1 MKCPKCGAPRP
12 AGAVECEKCG
22 IIFARIRPKREKA
35 PQPQP
40 GGKPSWTESLE
51 VEPLSSGKPDPRTP
65 EALYHQDGAGG
76 EGGWKYRLEYA
87 REFLLREDGPQDEIT
102 RYARLA
108 LLGGMALAAG
118 KFMMTPI
125 PRISE
130 TMTFLHL
137 VNLPFHEAG
146 HIIFTPFGRFLQVLG
161 GSLAQLLVPL
171 VCMGAFLVT
180 KRDPFAA
187 AVAWWWMGESL
198 VDLSPYIYD
207 ARAGEMMLIGG
218 ITGRENPDFHDWKNL
233 LTWTG
238 LLKYD
243 HALASLAFYGG
254 GAVMISGLAW
264 GWIVISR
271 GGGEDAAAGP

>member
-1 MKCPKCGAPRP
+1 MNCPKCGAPRP
-12 AGAVECEKCG
+12 EGAEECAKCG

-35 PQPQP
+35 PQPEKNP
-40 GGKPSWTESLE
+40 AWTESLE
-51 VEPLSSGKPDPRTP
+51 VDPPSGAKPGPRAP
-65 EALYHQDGAGG
+65 EVIYHADEQARS
-76 EGGWKYRLEYA
+76 GWGYRLEYA
-87 REFLLREDGPQDEIT
+87 REFLLQEDGPQDET
-102 RYARLA
+102 VRYARLA
-108 LLGGMALAAG
+108 LWAAMALVAG
-118 KFMMTPI
+118 KFMITPI

-130 TMTFLHL
+130 TLPFLHL

-146 HIIFTPFGRFLQVLG
+146 HIIFIPFGRFMQVLG

-171 VCMGAFLVT
+171 VCAGAFLLT

-187 AVAWWWMGESL
+187 AVAWWWMGQSL

-233 LTWTG
+233 LMWTG

-243 HALASLAFYGG
+243 HTLASMAFYGG
-254 GAVMISGLAW
+254 GVVMISGLAW
-264 GWIVISR
+264 GWIVIRR
-271 GGGEDAAAGP
+271 GGSLS